1 MNARNQTLD
10 RLSSRKLERFIT
22 QYKCSQGL
30 NSEQIKQIQAIER
43 EDPQLF
49 DELASKKKWTHV
61 QKNGS
66 KAIKDQSLNNSY
78 WDQINHS
85 PKAAVDILV
94 TPTVLKMDRASCDH
108 LLKAI
113 LEEKK
118 DEDYKQNVIQMTRLA
133 ERNKMMMK
141 HNDRL

>member
-1 MNARNQTLD
+1 
-10 RLSSRKLERFIT
+10 
-22 QYKCSQGL
+22 
-30 NSEQIKQIQAIER
+30 
-43 EDPQLF
+43 LF

-118 DEDYKQNVIQMTRLA
+118 DEDYKQNVI
-133 ERNKMMMK
+133 
-141 HNDRL
+141 